1 MRILQKRKKK
11 IDEYNYLPNVFT
23 FLLAEWKPQIEIWE
37 RLLVYEDLR
46 KCFMQG
52 LYLRRDE
59 ENYAKYINNLA
70 EKIVRDIPDYLDPRE
85 LLDNFR
91 TYKHGVLDIVFG
103 SLMEKSLA
111 KRDELWTI
119 KVNNLQHH
127 HGVIYRINDLY
138 NTEKGDY
145 EKLSELICWFLTT
158 SFQSLRARLV
168 MFLRDIF
175 KANLDLIKANAEK
188 FLNVNDPYIQQ
199 GLYAAAYAALVQT
212 RDVVKCKELAEYI
225 RTQYYDN
232 TDNAPVDLVVRNWTM
247 KIIELASILDNE
259 YTGWGKILGILPLSS
274 VKNPFEIA
282 KVEGVPNNNY
292 FGETK
297 GALKLYNSL
306 FSGDFN
312 WYILGV
318 RNYNYSDVFV
328 NPNRTIDEITEL
340 GHDYDVSLNKVICA
354 IARLIKDKYGY
365 SDTLGEY
372 DKKISNGN
380 RFDQST
386 ERIGKKYQWLG
397 YFEVISYLCDHY
409 KILLNKWSLDKKIA
423 EYSLPWFT
431 GAVPYTDPTIDGEEK
446 LSVVSHELFDNIDN
460 DFKIIKDEIAWV
472 SDDNIL
478 PSLHFIVRD
487 KSGNEWVVLKAF
499 DTQTEYANNNECS
512 ASVWYDTVLVPN
524 GNSSDFEGWAK
535 IDDNLKHD
543 FLDTGDYTYQWND
556 YPCASNYKER
566 QHYNNYKEEWGVEYD
581 VSKTYSTQLQEDFM
595 GCFAQTEHLREAHSP
610 CEAIMRHWRLHNAER
625 GVIRDEDNKI
635 VALNINSTTQRMSGL
650 VIRRE
655 MLEIFLEE
663 TKQTMFYFISRIKN
677 VRANIM
683 LLEEKR
689 YDTLYKYGNDG
700 VKEIAH
706 HNYDCL
712 QRQ

>member
-1 MRILQKRKKK
+1 MASTDILKKQLSTEWEKLEINGFENSKEAIQKHFEHYGIQENIDTTISISDFHNPLFLKIFCEVYYDIPRMQIHEYKRLYIYRAFLNKRNRSICLQVDEDPERQITSKYIETLAKISVNENYCFDVPREKARKIADSICKYRLWSRNLMNVLLKENILKEYSFADERRNIYKCIGFEYDSMGDSLKANYMLSRGDSFVIDYILRVMRILQKRKKK

-247 KIIELASILDNE
+247 KIIELASILDDE

-409 KILLNKWSLDKKIA
+409 KILLNK
-423 EYSLPWFT
+423 
-431 GAVPYTDPTIDGEEK
+431 
-446 LSVVSHELFDNIDN
+446 
-460 DFKIIKDEIAWV
+460 
-472 SDDNIL
+472 
-478 PSLHFIVRD
+478 
-487 KSGNEWVVLKAF
+487 
-499 DTQTEYANNNECS
+499 
-512 ASVWYDTVLVPN
+512 
-524 GNSSDFEGWAK
+524 
-535 IDDNLKHD
+535 
-543 FLDTGDYTYQWND
+543 
-556 YPCASNYKER
+556 
-566 QHYNNYKEEWGVEYD
+566 
-581 VSKTYSTQLQEDFM
+581 
-595 GCFAQTEHLREAHSP
+595 
-610 CEAIMRHWRLHNAER
+610 
-625 GVIRDEDNKI
+625 
-635 VALNINSTTQRMSGL
+635 
-650 VIRRE
+650 
-655 MLEIFLEE
+655 
-663 TKQTMFYFISRIKN
+663 
-677 VRANIM
+677 
-683 LLEEKR
+683 
-689 YDTLYKYGNDG
+689 
-700 VKEIAH
+700 
-706 HNYDCL
+706 
-712 QRQ
+712 